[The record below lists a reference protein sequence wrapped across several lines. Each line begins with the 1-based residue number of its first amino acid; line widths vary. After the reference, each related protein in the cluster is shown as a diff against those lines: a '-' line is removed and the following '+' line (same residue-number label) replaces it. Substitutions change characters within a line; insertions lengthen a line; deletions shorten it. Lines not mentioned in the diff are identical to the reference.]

1 MSISVLERSQKN
13 MPQPTHAAQEQPGRR
28 IVVIGT
34 SGSGKTTMARLL
46 AARLV
51 VPHIELDELHW
62 GPNWTEDPDEIFRER
77 VDKKL
82 VGDSWTVDGNYGA
95 VRDIVWGRAD
105 TVVWLDLPLRILL
118 SRLWRRT
125 RDRIAND
132 VELWSGNKESWRN
145 AFVGRE
151 SLFVWTVR
159 RHGHL
164 HRELPR
170 ILAAPE
176 LSHLD
181 VVRLRSEEEVIRWLA
196 IQSDAMSP

>member
-1 MSISVLERSQKN
+1 VHRVL
-13 MPQPTHAAQEQPGRR
+13 
-28 IVVIGT
+28 VVGA
-34 SGSGKTTMARLL
+34 SGSGKTTVAAEL
-46 AARLV
+46 ATCLG
-51 VPHIELDELHW
+51 VPHVELDALHH
-62 GPNWTEDPDEIFRER
+62 GPNWSEPDLDEFRAR
-77 VDKKL
+77 VLAAVEAQGWVCDGLYESKL
-82 VGDSWTVDGNYGA
+82 GTA
-95 VRDIVWGRAD
+95 LFERAD
-105 TVVWLDLPLRILL
+105 TVVWLDLPLLVLL

-132 VELWSGNKESWRN
+132 VELWSGNKDSWRN

-159 RHGHL
+159 RYGHL

-196 IQSDAMSP
+196 IQSDAISP